1 MKIYSM
7 TATFGKLERQTLTL
21 TPGLNIIEA
30 PNEWGKSTWCAFIVA
45 MLYGIDTKART
56 TQTVLADKERYAPW
70 SGAPMEGRMDICWKG
85 RNITIERSTRGR
97 VIFGEFRAYE
107 TESGLDVPE
116 LTAANCGMELLGVE
130 RSVFVR
136 AGFLKLSDM
145 PVTQDDALRR
155 RLNNLVTTGDEDGAA
170 DKLAQSLKE
179 LKNKCRYNKSGLL
192 PQAEAERDKLEEQ
205 LRSLQELNTQAQRLR
220 ERQKELESWTG
231 KLENHK
237 AALNYAQAQE
247 DTQHIRDAELGRDQ
261 IQKQLTAMETECAGL
276 PTAEEAERARTELQ
290 KLHNESM
297 SLQME
302 QQMLPSVPTQPTCE
316 KCFEGMTGEQA
327 IQQAKTDAEQAEQ
340 LEKKKKSPLTGIG
353 IAAIV
358 VALISIVGVLLPFF
372 LASDEGT
379 VLAIVVF
386 TSAFLVPLL
395 LSIGGVALVLGIVL
409 LIIGGIKKK
418 KCKALLNNLATK
430 YETPQVDLWISMAE
444 EFAAQRQAFEEE
456 NAQHQQ
462 TVLQLQQRRENL
474 MSRLQALTG
483 GEAIGVCLSKWEQ
496 VAEQWKALG
505 DVRRDLQRAESQ
517 IATLLSMTKDVPAPS
532 APDELTQTLSETDA
546 LLTNAAFE
554 QKQNQLRLGQY
565 QGQAEALGQE
575 TDLKAKL
582 KQVRLRIG
590 RLEETYAALE
600 VAQEALRK
608 AAGELQR
615 RFAPRIA
622 KRTEELFGKF
632 TAGRYETVRLKEDL
646 SLEVGMQQEIK
657 THSVQWPSDGTVDQL
672 YLALRLAV
680 AEELTPEAPLVLDD
694 AMVRFD
700 DTRLATALNILSEM
714 AEDKQV
720 ILFTC
725 QSREKKLQG
734 EA

>member
-21 TPGLNIIEA
+21 TPGLNIVEA

-45 MLYGIDTKART
+45 MLYGIETKTRT
-56 TQTVLADKERYAPW
+56 TMTTLADKERYAPW
-70 SGAPMEGRMDICWKG
+70 SGAPMEGRMDICWNG

-97 VIFGEFRAYE
+97 AIFGEFRAYE

-116 LTAANCGMELLGVE
+116 LTATNCGMELLGVE

-192 PQAEAERDKLEEQ
+192 PQAETERDDLEEKLHSLQDLNAQAERLGQRQE
-205 LRSLQELNTQAQRLR
+205 ELNTWIA
-220 ERQKELESWTG
+220 

-237 AALNYAQAQE
+237 IALNYAKAQE
-247 DTQHIRDAELGRDQ
+247 DTRHIREAELARDR
-261 IQKQLTAMETECAGL
+261 IGEDLKALETDCAAL
-276 PTAEEAERARTELQ
+276 PSEEEAERARTELQ
-290 KLHNESM
+290 KLHSESM

-302 QQMLPSVPTQPTCE
+302 QQMLPPMPEKPVSP
-316 KCFEGMTGEQA
+316 KCFEGMTGQQA
-327 IQQAKTDAEQAEQ
+327 TQQAKADAQQAEK
-340 LEKKKKSPLTGIG
+340 LKKAKKN
-353 IAAIV
+353 
-358 VALISIVGVLLPFF
+358 ALLGV
-372 LASDEGT
+372 
-379 VLAIVVF
+379 
-386 TSAFLVPLL
+386 
-395 LSIGGVALVLGIVL
+395 GVALMILGALVAVGGLMFTIL
-409 LIIGGIKKK
+409 FTIGGLLLAVGVTLTTIGGSKKK
-418 KCKALLNNLATK
+418 KCKALLDALTAK
-430 YETPQVDLWISMAE
+430 YETPQTELWISKAE
-444 EFAAQRQAFEEE
+444 EFAKTQSGYEQEM
-456 NAQHQQ
+456 AQHQQ
-462 TVLQLQQRRENL
+462 TIAQLQQHREDL
-474 MSRLQALTG
+474 MQRLQSATA
-483 GEAIGVCLSKWEQ
+483 GEAIGVCMEKWEQ
-496 VAEQWKALG
+496 ITKKWKTLS
-505 DVRRDLQRAESQ
+505 DTRRDFQRADSQ
-517 IATLLSMTKDVPAPS
+517 ITTLKAMSKNVPAPS
-532 APDELTQTLSETDA
+532 APDELTQTLSETET

-554 QKQNQLRLGQY
+554 QKQNQLRLGQF
-565 QGQAEALGQE
+565 QGQAEALGLE
-575 TDLKAKL
+575 SDLKAKL
-582 KQVRLRIG
+582 KQVRLRIA

-608 AAGELQR
+608 ATSELQR

-657 THSVQWPSDGTVDQL
+657 PRSVQWPSDGTVDQL

-700 DTRLATALNILSEM
+700 DTRLATALNILGEM

>member
-7 TATFGKLERQTLTL
+7 TATFGRLERQTLTL

-56 TQTVLADKERYAPW
+56 TQTALADKERYAPW

-107 TESGLDVPE
+107 TENGLDVPE

-192 PQAEAERDKLEEQ
+192 PQAESERDELEEK
-205 LRSLQELNTQAQRLR
+205 LHSLQELNAQAERLGQRQ
-220 ERQKELESWTG
+220 EELNVWIA

-237 AALNYAQAQE
+237 MALNYAKAQE
-247 DTQHIRDAELGRDQ
+247 DTQHIREAELTSARIGEDL
-261 IQKQLTAMETECAGL
+261 KALETECAVL
-276 PTAEEAERARTELQ
+276 PSEEEAERARTELQ
-290 KLHNESM
+290 KLHSESM

-302 QQMLPSVPTQPTCE
+302 QQMLPPMPEKPAVP
-316 KCFEGMTGEQA
+316 KCFDGLTGEQA
-327 IQQAKTDAEQAEQ
+327 TQQAKADGEQAEK
-340 LEKKKKSPLTGIG
+340 LKKAKKGVFPGIT
-353 IAAIV
+353 IAHMLA
-358 VALISIVGVLLPFF
+358 VAMMLAARFLGKVLLIP
-372 LASDEGT
+372 A
-379 VLAIVVF
+379 
-386 TSAFLVPLL
+386 
-395 LSIGGVALVLGIVL
+395 GVALAVGIVL
-409 LIIGGIKKK
+409 LIIDIIKKK
-418 KCKALLNNLATK
+418 KCKALLNALVAK
-430 YETPQVDLWISMAE
+430 YETPQSDLWISKAE
-444 EFAAQRQAFEEE
+444 EFAHQRKVYEEE
-456 NAQHQQ
+456 NAAHQQ
-462 TVLQLQQRRENL
+462 NVIQLQQRREDQ

-483 GEAIGVCLSKWEQ
+483 GEAIGACMEKWEQ
-496 VAEQWKALG
+496 ITKKWKTLS
-505 DVRRDLQRAESQ
+505 DTRRDFQRAESQ
-517 IATLLSMTKDVPAPS
+517 IAALKAMTKNVPAPS
-532 APDELTQTLSETDA
+532 APDELTQTISETET

-554 QKQNQLRLGQY
+554 QKQNQLRLGQF

-575 TDLKAKL
+575 SDLRAKL
-582 KQVRLRIG
+582 KQARLRIA

-608 AAGELQR
+608 ATSELQR

-646 SLEVGMQQEIK
+646 SLEVGMQQEIR

-680 AEELTPEAPLVLDD
+680 AEELTPGAPLVLDD

-700 DTRLATALNILSEM
+700 DTRLATALHILSEM

-725 QSREKKLQG
+725 QSRERKLQG

>member
-1 MKIYSM
+1 VKIYSM
-7 TATFGKLERQTLTL
+7 TATFVKLERQTLTL

-56 TQTVLADKERYAPW
+56 TQTALADKERYAPW
-70 SGAPMEGRMDICWKG
+70 SGAPMEGRMDICWNG

-192 PQAEAERDKLEEQ
+192 PQAEAQRDGLEEK
-205 LRSLQELNTQAQRLR
+205 LHSLQELNAQAERLQQRQ
-220 ERQKELESWTG
+220 EELNVWIA

-237 AALNYAQAQE
+237 AALNYAKAQE
-247 DTQHIRDAELGRDQ
+247 DSQHIREAELARDR
-261 IQKQLTAMETECAGL
+261 IGEDLKALERECATL
-276 PTAEEAERARTELQ
+276 PSEEEAERARTELQ
-290 KLHNESM
+290 KLHSESM

-302 QQMLPSVPTQPTCE
+302 QQMLPPVPEKPAAP
-316 KCFEGMTGEQA
+316 KCFDGLTGEQA
-327 IQQAKTDAEQAEQ
+327 IEQAKADAVQAEK
-340 LEKKKKSPLTGIG
+340 LKKTKKNALLGI
-353 IAAIV
+353 
-358 VALISIVGVLLPFF
+358 
-372 LASDEGT
+372 
-379 VLAIVVF
+379 
-386 TSAFLVPLL
+386 
-395 LSIGGVALVLGIVL
+395 GVALMILGALAAAAGLVLSL
-409 LIIGGIKKK
+409 LFAVGGLLFAVGVTLTAIGGSKKK
-418 KCKALLNNLATK
+418 KCKTLLDALTAK
-430 YETPQVDLWISMAE
+430 YETPQTELWISTAE
-444 EFAAQRQAFEEE
+444 EFAKTQSGYEQVMAG
-456 NAQHQQ
+456 HQQ
-462 TVLQLQQRRENL
+462 TVAQLQQRREDL
-474 MSRLQALTG
+474 MQRLRSATS
-483 GEAIGVCLSKWEQ
+483 GEAIGVRMEKWEQ
-496 VAEQWKALG
+496 ITKKWKTLS
-505 DVRRDLQRAESQ
+505 DTRRDFQRAESQ
-517 IATLLSMTKDVPAPS
+517 ITALKAMTKNVPAPS
-532 APDELTQTLSETDA
+532 APDELTQTLSETET

-554 QKQNQLRLGQY
+554 QKQNQLRLGQF

-575 TDLKAKL
+575 SDLRAKL
-582 KQVRLRIG
+582 KQARLRIA

-608 AAGELQR
+608 ATSELQR

-680 AEELTPEAPLVLDD
+680 AEELTPGAPLVLDD

-700 DTRLATALNILSEM
+700 DTRLATALHILSEM

>member
-21 TPGLNIIEA
+21 KPGLNIIEA
-30 PNEWGKSTWCAFIVA
+30 PNEWGKSTWSAFIVA

-56 TQTVLADKERYAPW
+56 TLTALADKERYAPW
-70 SGAPMEGRMDICWKG
+70 SGAPMEGRMDICWNG

-136 AGFLKLSDM
+136 AGFLRLSDM

-155 RLNNLVTTGDEDGAA
+155 RLNNLVTTGDESGAGE
-170 DKLAQSLKE
+170 KLAQSLKD

-192 PQAEAERDKLEEQ
+192 PQAEAQRDELEEK
-205 LRSLQELNTQAQRLR
+205 LHTLQELNEQAERLGQRQ
-220 ERQKELESWTG
+220 EELNVWVA

-237 AALNYAQAQE
+237 MALNYAKAQE
-247 DTQHIRDAELGRDQ
+247 DTQHIREAEQARDQ
-261 IQKQLTAMETECAGL
+261 IGEELKTLETECAAL
-276 PTAEEAERARTELQ
+276 PTEEEAEHARTELQ

-302 QQMLPSVPTQPTCE
+302 QQMLPPMPE
-316 KCFEGMTGEQA
+316 KPAAPKCFEGMNGEQA
-327 IQQAKTDAEQAEQ
+327 IQKAKADAEQAQ
-340 LEKKKKSPLTGIG
+340 RWEKQKKN
-353 IAAIV
+353 
-358 VALISIVGVLLPFF
+358 ALIPI
-372 LASDEGT
+372 
-379 VLAIVVF
+379 
-386 TSAFLVPLL
+386 
-395 LSIGGVALVLGIVL
+395 GIVL
-409 LIIGGIKKK
+409 LAIAVLAIAGGIVFPVLFIAGGAVFVVGLVLLIVGCAQNKKR
-418 KCKALLNNLATK
+418 KALLQSLADK
-430 YETPQVDLWISMAE
+430 YGASQTSQWVTMAE
-444 EFAAQRQAFEEE
+444 EFAHKQTSFEQE
-456 NAQHQQ
+456 NAQYLQN
-462 TVLQLQQRRENL
+462 VSQLQAHRDDL
-474 MSRLQALTG
+474 MARLQNLTG
-483 GEAIGVCLSKWEQ
+483 GEAIGVCLEKWEQ
-496 VAEQWKALG
+496 VTQKWKTLS
-505 DVRRDLQRAESQ
+505 DTRRDLQRAESQ
-517 IATLLSMTKDVPAPS
+517 ITALKAVTKVIPAPS

-546 LLTNAAFE
+546 LLASAAYE
-554 QKQNQLRLGQY
+554 QKQNQLRIGQF
-565 QGQAEALGQE
+565 QGQAEALGLE
-575 TDLKAKL
+575 SDLKVKL
-582 KQVRLRIG
+582 KQVRLRIA

-600 VAQEALRK
+600 LAQEALRK
-608 AAGELQR
+608 ATSELQR

-646 SLEVGMQQEIK
+646 SLEVGMQQEIS

-700 DTRLATALNILSEM
+700 DTRLATALNILGEM